1 MNRTDR
7 ALVAFAEFLRKFS
20 AKIIEGVRR
29 RIIKRGMR

>member
-1 MNRTDR
+1 MNKTDR
-7 ALVAFAEFLRKFS
+7 ALVALAELLRNIA